1 MRDNVFP
8 ELPGELRRHTDV
20 GPRLAPV
27 SPIRE
32 SLTDLLHRDRTREQ
46 PNIGDIGDVSAIP
59 SFEGI
64 VLKPGRA
71 DHRSDRDKARN
82 RTPDIKDHTISGTSL
97 CVNSPPT
104 FAKVFLDTS
113 VIFAAVLSSQG
124 GARMVLRLMVGPRS
138 CGNAKRSCAAKL
150 PVLSPTWPSC

>member
-1 MRDNVFP
+1 M
-8 ELPGELRRHTDV
+8 
-20 GPRLAPV
+20 GPRLVPV

-46 PNIGDIGDVSAIP
+46 LNIGDIGDVSAIP
-59 SFEGI
+59 FFEGI

-71 DHRSDRDKARN
+71 DHRSDRDQARN

-113 VIFAAVLSSQG
+113 VIFAAVLSPQG
-124 GARMVLRLMVGPRS
+124 GARMVLRLGEIGYLRLMVSPRS

>member
-1 MRDNVFP
+1 MRENVFP
-8 ELPGELRRHTDV
+8 ELHGELRRHTDV

-64 VLKPGRA
+64 VLKPVRA

-97 CVNSPPT
+97 CVNSPPVST
-104 FAKVFLDTS
+104 GNLLCRNPCGEHSKRTKMLFTAVYDVKLLSFGHGPLLAFEGFFLN
-113 VIFAAVLSSQG
+113 
-124 GARMVLRLMVGPRS
+124 P
-138 CGNAKRSCAAKL
+138 
-150 PVLSPTWPSC
+150 